1 MANTY
6 LLLVVFLSMALVFNP
21 NCRISL
27 IGQIVVDCDTL
38 IASFL
43 SDASITVVAIRVVE
57 DLSDLCFQPGVF
69 VSSV

>member
-1 MANTY
+1 M
-6 LLLVVFLSMALVFNP
+6 
-21 NCRISL
+21 
-27 IGQIVVDCDTL
+27 VDCDTL